1 MVFLFLNLDNNHS
14 ILFKNHLND
23 GTTLVKV
30 VKVNNQ
36 LFYFMNYT
44 MKNCS
49 KWMMFSA
56 FGLLAVACT
65 ERDDATLQ
73 EREVRATLSA
83 TAEVGTIHAGDQN
96 DRIIVNG
103 FSASQF
109 QVATRDVEMHYLSTA
124 DLLNAVGLDGV
135 NLRTNA
141 NASLQTDASEEQ
153 SMILISQGNARTE
166 VMGQGN
172 TPEGSYREMTFRI
185 INDTIANEGSAMHG
199 KSFYMVGTI
208 NDQPTQL
215 WLTTEKVIEVPAEDE
230 AGVEVEGE
238 TDILLVF
245 DLTKLFDG
253 VNFST
258 AVDTDS
264 DGIIEIGS
272 GGDADNAAIVTRIES
287 NLDSSVIF
295 RRR

>member
-1 MVFLFLNLDNNHS
+1 MVFLALNLDCIHR
-14 ILFKNHLND
+14 ILAKNYLND
-23 GTTLVKV
+23 GITLAKV
-30 VKVNNQ
+30 GKVNNQ
-36 LFYFMNYT
+36 LFCNMNYT

-49 KWMMFSA
+49 KWMMLSA
-56 FGLLAVACT
+56 FGLLAAACT
-65 ERDDATLQ
+65 ERDDQTLT
-73 EREVRATLSA
+73 EREVRATLSV
-83 TAEVGTIHAGDQN
+83 TAEAGTPHSGDVN

-103 FSASQF
+103 FAASQF
-109 QVATRDVEMHYLSTA
+109 QVATRDVEMHYLSRA
-124 DLLNAVGLDGV
+124 DLLNDVNLGGI

-153 SMILISQGNARTE
+153 SMILISQGVAQTE

-172 TPEGSYREMTFRI
+172 TPEGSYREITFRI
-185 INDTIANEGSAMHG
+185 INDTTANEGSARYG
-199 KSFYMVGTI
+199 KSIYMVGTI

-230 AGVEVEGE
+230 AGVDVEGE
-238 TDILLVF
+238 TDMLLVF
-245 DLTKLFDG
+245 DLHKLFHG

-264 DGIIEIGS
+264 DGIIEIGP
-272 GGDADNAAIVTRIES
+272 GGDSDNEAIVTQIES

-295 RRR
+295 RRK